1 MHGYTLFHLSRGS
14 FHLAENLVINLQ
26 TVFSPFRLSLQH
38 FHTILL
44 PFSSSSHIRN
54 LQVWHHFRASLSLS
68 YTILSFG
75 LAWLCDLRE
84 QSFYWS
90 YCYIILRLKE
100 NLLVLHPHRN
110 WNRPVQ
116 CFSSGKEFRSLKHTL
131 FNFRTMCL
139 FSSFC
144 QNSQSWKIQM
154 NVRYKCINNEVD
166 CGWVFIISYTLL
178 PFAHSIN

>member
-14 FHLAENLVINLQ
+14 FHLAENPVINLQ
-26 TVFSPFRLSLQH
+26 MVISPFCLSLQH

-75 LAWLCDLRE
+75 LAWLCDLSE

-90 YCYIILRLKE
+90 YCYIILRSKE
-100 NLLVLHPHRN
+100 NLLVLHPHRY
-110 WNRPVQ
+110 WNRPVP
-116 CFSSGKEFRSLKHTL
+116 CFTSWKEFESFKHTVFNFGTMCSFSSL
-131 FNFRTMCL
+131 
-139 FSSFC
+139 C
-144 QNSQSWKIQM
+144 QNSQS
-154 NVRYKCINNEVD
+154 
-166 CGWVFIISYTLL
+166 
-178 PFAHSIN
+178 